1 MHPVKQPRLSVVDGG
16 GGSAE
21 RSPRF
26 SAGDLTHALGL
37 GTNLLVGC
45 YRVDIM
51 TGTWWWSDELYT
63 MHGWRRHEVQPGLE
77 ALRSRKHPDDRAR
90 VVRAAAEALRT
101 GRPFACA
108 HRIVDRRGRTR
119 SVVVTGQGRRSGPDR
134 SPELVG
140 YVIDVTPAQKEVL
153 ARRSEAV
160 VTRAFV
166 SQAVIEQAKGVI
178 MAVRGVSEETAGHL
192 LHEAAG
198 RVDVPLRLAADQ
210 VMTRLRAD
218 HADRAGADGE
228 RRGITREALA
238 RALDGVE
245 PVGRPRGHD
254 PLLTRRPR
262 KVPARTSG

>member
-1 MHPVKQPRLSVVDGG
+1 MPPSLQPRLSIVDGAG
-16 GGSAE
+16 GDTAE
-21 RSPRF
+21 PSPSF
-26 SAGDLTHALGL
+26 SVGDLAHALGL
-37 GTNLLVGC
+37 GTNLLVGS

-51 TGTWWWSDELYT
+51 SGTWWWSDEVYR
-63 MHGWRRHEVQPGLE
+63 MHGWKRHEVQPCLE

-119 SVVVTGQGRRSGPDR
+119 SVVVIGQGRRSGPDR

-140 YVIDVTPAQKEVL
+140 YVIDVTPAQKEAL
-153 ARRSEAV
+153 ARKSEAV

-178 MAVRGVSEETAGHL
+178 MAVRRVSEVTAGHL

-210 VMTRLRAD
+210 VMARLRAD
-218 HADRAGADGE
+218 GERAVGE
-228 RRGITREALA
+228 RRGITQEALT

-262 KVPARTSG
+262 KVPAGTSG

>member
-1 MHPVKQPRLSVVDGG
+1 MPPSLQPRLSIVDGAG
-16 GGSAE
+16 GDTAE
-21 RSPRF
+21 RSPSF
-26 SAGDLTHALGL
+26 SAGDLAHALGL
-37 GTNLLVGC
+37 GTNLLVGS
-45 YRVDIM
+45 YRVDI
-51 TGTWWWSDELYT
+51 TSGTWWWSDELYT
-63 MHGWRRHEVQPGLE
+63 MHGWRRHEVQPCLE

-108 HRIVDRRGRTR
+108 HRIVDRKGRTR
-119 SVVVTGQGRRSGPDR
+119 SVVVIGQGRRSGPAR

-140 YVIDVTPAQKEVL
+140 YVIDVTPVQKEAL
-153 ARRSEAV
+153 ARKSEAV

-178 MAVRGVSEETAGHL
+178 MAVRGVSEETAGRL
-192 LHEAAG
+192 LHEAAQ
-198 RVDVPLRLAADQ
+198 RVDIPLRLAADQ
-210 VMTRLRAD
+210 VMARLRAD
-218 HADRAGADGE
+218 GERADRE
-228 RRGITREALA
+228 RGGITQEGLA